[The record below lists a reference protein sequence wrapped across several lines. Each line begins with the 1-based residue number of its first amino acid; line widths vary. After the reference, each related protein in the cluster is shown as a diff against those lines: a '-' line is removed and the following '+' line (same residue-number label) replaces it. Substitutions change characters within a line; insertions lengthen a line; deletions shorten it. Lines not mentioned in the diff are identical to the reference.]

1 MKPISEK
8 TIDEI
13 NDSKTLI
20 QTISNGQND
29 GFKEFIT
36 QRINDSYSWGLYG
49 NFRIVICNADG
60 YVNATQ
66 LIKEATVFE
75 NERRTRFGKKNIL
88 PCKFMNWSRNE
99 ATLELVDSLNYWPQ
113 FRDLKL
119 IKSVKG
125 KQLRGEEAIRGAYI
139 HPKLVNSLAFLFL
152 KFKKRGGWSP
162 SYALVVANILEEYHL
177 QAKNREVQMRVQELE
192 NVCNKKDDVI
202 SEIRELYNSMS
213 KDFKISIED
222 NKVLLAEVR
231 GISTKLNTVNL
242 KLDETNSKLDTANS
256 KLNRVSNH
264 LFTIAPDIRP
274 KTRQPLEHLLIIVRI
289 NANDSGKMTHYAI
302 RTIKRDRV
310 WNVKKISDHYEAFEI
325 VREFESVNSIQIWNR
340 IREECIYIRAK
351 RNFFK
356 LLVAEETVFEDF
368 QRIILSAVEAA
379 VEVIQNN

>member
-29 GFKEFIT
+29 HFKEFIT
-36 QRINDSYSWGLYG
+36 QRINDAFSWGLYG
-49 NFRIVICNADG
+49 NFRIVIRNTDG
-60 YVNATQ
+60 YVNGTW
-66 LIKEATVFE
+66 LTKEATVFE
-75 NERRTRFGKKNIL
+75 NERRARFGEKLLAKPLIKDWLKNKTTL
-88 PCKFMNWSRNE
+88 QLFDAMNYKGGNI
-99 ATLELVDSLNYWPQ
+99 P
-113 FRDLKL
+113 LKL
-119 IKSVKG
+119 IDRVKG

-162 SYALVVANILEEYHL
+162 TYALIVADILEEYHL

-192 NVCNKKDDVI
+192 NVCSKKDDVI
-202 SEIRELYNSMS
+202 FEIRKLYNSMS

-231 GISTKLNTVNL
+231 GISTKL
-242 KLDETNSKLDTANS
+242 DETNS

-264 LFTIAPDIRP
+264 LFTVAPDIRP

-302 RTIKRDRV
+302 RTIKRDR
-310 WNVKKISDHYEAFEI
+310 NVKKISDRYEAFEI

-356 LLVAEETVFEDF
+356 LLVVEETVFEDF